1 MKRDKKDFEIT
12 NRIIMFRRQKSRA
25 VKEIQTHVVEYAEV
39 IVKLAEEL
47 SKVFEASSNG
57 DKEKVKVSWEKLAK
71 LNKETDK
78 REKDLLPTEGS
89 ISGVFSSV
97 AIDQI
102 HLIIYMEDLGDSI
115 FELGRTISRMML
127 NELNAKKEMLEG
139 VFKVLEEI
147 TFKTCAAVQILYE
160 DYAKAFELTKEVEEL
175 RNKARE
181 YEIDLI
187 ADYYERAKKL
197 ELKDWI
203 FLSSLLKRIVG
214 VAEAGEHAT
223 DYIELFALKH

>member
-1 MKRDKKDFEIT
+1 
-12 NRIIMFRRQKSRA
+12 MFRRQK
-25 VKEIQTHVVEYAEV
+25 VKAIKDLQTHVVEYAEV

-47 SKVFEASSNG
+47 SKMYEASTNG
-57 DKEKVKVSWEKLAK
+57 DKEEVKTSWNRLAE

-115 FELGRTISRMML
+115 LELGRTISRMML
-127 NELNAKKEMLEG
+127 KEINAKKEMLDG
-139 VFKVLEEI
+139 VFKVLEELI
-147 TFKTCAAVQILYE
+147 FKTCAAVEILYE
-160 DYAKAFELTKEVEEL
+160 DYSMAFKLTKEVEDL
-175 RNKARE
+175 RNKTRE

-187 ADYYERAKKL
+187 ADYYERAKELK
-197 ELKDWI
+197 LKDWI

>member
-1 MKRDKKDFEIT
+1 
-12 NRIIMFRRQKSRA
+12 MFRRQKKNA
-25 VKEIQTHVVEYAEV
+25 IKDLQTHVVEYADV
-39 IVKLAEEL
+39 IVDLAEEL
-47 SKVFEASSNG
+47 GNMYEASLSG
-57 DKEKVKVSWEKLAK
+57 DPEKVKTSWNKFEE

-89 ISGVFSSV
+89 ISGIYSSV

-115 FELGRTISRMML
+115 LELGRTISRMML
-127 NELNAKKEMLEG
+127 KELNAKKEMLDG
-139 VFKVLEEI
+139 VFKILEEI
-147 TFKTCAAVQILYE
+147 IFKTCNAVKILYE
-160 DYAKAFELTKEVEEL
+160 DYSKAFELTKQVEEL

-187 ADYYERAKKL
+187 AEYYERAKEL
-197 ELKDWI
+197 GLKDWI